1 MRNSTPGLNLQR
13 PRNFLFEKTLR
24 LGWVLPSFLGVFLL
38 TSPVHANQQS
48 WQSDVEQNQASVD
61 RETAQ
66 TLTSQNTEQP
76 PSEPFTVAAA
86 AQTQLQNIEVTS
98 EGLIIRTS
106 GRSPDI
112 NIKRSQNRTST
123 TIDIA
128 GTTLSPQLQSRNIT
142 VNNHGISNLQVI
154 QLKSSPPVARVIL
167 NMNSYSPDV
176 QASAKSGGVVVWPRG
191 GAAPSIEASAQ
202 LATIQSIQLE
212 NNGTQVSVKADRS
225 LTFTTGWDRATA
237 AYKITIPSAQLA
249 QQITNIQ
256 PPAGSLALWVRVLQ
270 EDSQTVSI
278 LVQPGAGVQVVG
290 VNQPTGQS
298 LSLEMQRSQVVLQ
311 PPMPDDDPVPVRQ
324 PTPVPPRNPTQPAPS
339 RPVPKGRV
347 VVAIDPGHG
356 GRDPGAVGI
365 RGVREKDI
373 VIDIS
378 RQVTQLLEEQGVQA
392 IMTRTDDR
400 EVSLQARV
408 QMAQRA
414 NASLFVSIHANAI
427 NMSRPDVNGIETYYY
442 SSGLG
447 LSRAIHKSILQSTG
461 SRDRGVRQARFYVL
475 RQTSMPATLLE
486 VGFVTGAEDAAR
498 LSNAGYRT
506 QMAQAIARGIL
517 QYIQQG
523 R

>member
-1 MRNSTPGLNLQR
+1 MRKSTPGLNLQR
-13 PRNFLFEKTLR
+13 SQNFLFEKTLR
-24 LGWVLPSFLGVFLL
+24 LGWVLPSVLGVFLL
-38 TSPVHANQQS
+38 TSPAKANEQQS
-48 WQSDVEQNQASVD
+48 WQDVEQNQASIEQQTAQIV
-61 RETAQ
+61 TAQ
-66 TLTSQNTEQP
+66 TTE
-76 PSEPFTVAAA
+76 PSSRESFTVAAA
-86 AQTQLQNIEVTS
+86 AQTQLQDVEVTA

-106 GRSPDI
+106 GRSP
-112 NIKRSQNRTST
+112 NVEVKRSQNRTLT

-191 GAAPSIEASAQ
+191 GVAPSIEASSQ

-212 NNGTQVSVKADRS
+212 NNGTQVSVQADRS

-237 AYKITIPSAQLA
+237 AYKITIPSAKLA
-249 QQITNIQ
+249 GQITNIQ
-256 PPAGSLALWVRVLQ
+256 PPAGSLALWVRVMQ
-270 EDSQTVSI
+270 EDPQTVSI
-278 LVQPGAGVQVVG
+278 LVQPGAGVQVSG
-290 VNQPTGQS
+290 VIQPSGKS
-298 LSLEMQRSQVVLQ
+298 LSLQLQRTQAVIV
-311 PPMPDDDPVPVRQ
+311 PPLPDEDPVPVRP
-324 PTPVPPRNPTQPAPS
+324 PTPVPPRNPTPS
-339 RPVPKGRV
+339 PTPRPVPKGKV

-365 RGVREKDI
+365 RGLREKDI

-378 RQVTQLLEEQGVQA
+378 RQVTQLLEQQGVQA

-400 EVSLQARV
+400 EVSLESRV
-408 QMAQRA
+408 QMAERV

-447 LSRAIHKSILQSTG
+447 LSRTIHRSILQGTG

-475 RQTSMPATLLE
+475 RRTSMPATLLE

>member
-1 MRNSTPGLNLQR
+1 MQR
-13 PRNFLFEKTLR
+13 PRNFLCEKTLR
-24 LGWVLPSFLGVFLL
+24 LSWVLPSFLGVFLL
-38 TSPVHANQQS
+38 TSPVQANQQS
-48 WQSDVEQNQASVD
+48 WQTDVEQNQASVD
-61 RETAQ
+61 RQ
-66 TLTSQNTEQP
+66 TSQNLEQP
-76 PSEPFTVAAA
+76 LSEPLTVAAA
-86 AQTQLQNIEVTS
+86 AQTQLQNVEVTP

-106 GRSPDI
+106 GRNPGID
-112 NIKRSQNRTST
+112 IKRSQNRTLT

-128 GTTLSPQLQSRNIT
+128 GTTLSPQLQNRNIS
-142 VNNHGISNLQVI
+142 VNNHGISSLQII

-191 GAAPSIEASAQ
+191 GAAPSIEASSQ
-202 LATIQSIQLE
+202 LATIQSIELE

-225 LTFTTGWDRATA
+225 LTYTTGWDRATA

-249 QQITNIQ
+249 QQIRNIQ

-278 LVQPGAGVQVVG
+278 LVQPGAGVQVAG
-290 VNQPTGQS
+290 VNQPSAQS
-298 LSLEMQRSQVVLQ
+298 LSLQLQRTQAVLI
-311 PPMPDDDPVPVRQ
+311 PPLPAEEPVPVRQ
-324 PTPVPPRNPTQPAPS
+324 PTPVPPRNPTPS
-339 RPVPKGRV
+339 PTPRPVPKGRV

-365 RGVREKDI
+365 RGLREKDI

-378 RQVTQLLEEQGVQA
+378 QQVTQLLEQQGVQA

-400 EVSLQARV
+400 EVSLESRV
-408 QMAQRA
+408 QMAERV

-442 SSGLG
+442 NSGLG
-447 LSRAIHKSILQSTG
+447 LSRTIHKSILQSTG

-475 RQTSMPATLLE
+475 RRTSMPATLLE